1 MDTKHNGRPFRD
13 MSAEPLTVKER
24 RLEAAV
30 LNAPSALAKV
40 PEARLSLAAFTRL
53 AANLESYG
61 NVLSEDHK
69 EALMNI
75 IGAYSLLASG
85 RNTGRY
91 AFDLDTGMG
100 KTQSV
105 IAWVAE
111 VHAQGLP
118 YSVAVCASKV
128 EALCDLKRA
137 LIQQGVPDEKIGLW
151 HSYGFDLTKIEDAQ
165 HGRAPGFASLPATT
179 DHDKAQFLLVTH
191 SRIRGGAQVAPR
203 LSYLGEDRSLVIW
216 DETLL
221 VSDHRSIRHA
231 DVLSAIGW
239 IAPQIDALAESNAD
253 KVRRLAALR
262 YVRDC
267 EIILSSEL
275 RRQRGGHCESPTSVC
290 LPAIEPEV
298 LDAHR
303 TALIGIKGAAAN
315 IDALWDMF
323 ELVGFPI
330 RVIDRVDGGGAH
342 ITYTVAVPQD
352 LRRVVVLDASWPI
365 RLLEQF
371 DTSIQSKPGFRGRVK
386 SYDNVVLHFAKVG
399 AGRQSLTKSMSKGT
413 AEDRAYCREVA
424 EVLKALP
431 HDQAAI
437 VFTFRTRQAGRHT
450 VDIEGT
456 LRRDLVAAGVDLN
469 STVLVDGEPKPR
481 IVILTWGNETSLS
494 CFSYCSTVVF
504 AGVLQRADA
513 DIAGAIVGQRDDL
526 LSPVT
531 GDDIEDVKRSE
542 VAHSLYQAISRSA
555 CRVVENGLARP
566 AAIYLAHHDD
576 KVLGLLCSVMPGLQ
590 VQRWETRHLKT
601 IKPPKVQAIADKLVV
616 YLGSLP
622 PSVNEVSTKT
632 IKKALGLEH
641 VKSDTLT
648 RARDKAAENAPWEV
662 QGRSLIRLPPAV

>member
-1 MDTKHNGRPFRD
+1 MEAKHNGRPFRD
-13 MSAEPLTVKER
+13 MSAEPLTVSEQQYIQS
-24 RLEAAV
+24 AV
-30 LNAPSALAKV
+30 RDDPSLLDRIT
-40 PEARLSLAAFTRL
+40 EARLSRAAFARL
-53 AANLESYG
+53 EANLERYG
-61 NVLSEDHK
+61 NVLNEDHK

-75 IGAYSLLASG
+75 IGAYSFLAAG
-85 RNTGRY
+85 HNVGRY

-151 HSYGFDLTKIEDAQ
+151 HSYGFDQTKAEDAQ

-191 SRIRGGAQVAPR
+191 SRIRGGARVAPR
-203 LSYLGEDRSLVIW
+203 LTYLSKDRSLVIW

-221 VSDHRSIRHA
+221 VSDHRSVRHA
-231 DVLSAIGW
+231 DIQSAIGW
-239 IAPQIDALAESNAD
+239 AAPQIDALAEGNAD
-253 KVRRLAALR
+253 KERRVTALN
-262 YVRDC
+262 YVRAC
-267 EIILSSEL
+267 EAILTAEL
-275 RRQRGGHCESPTSVC
+275 LRQRSGHGESPISIY
-290 LPAIEPEV
+290 LPEV
-298 LDAHR
+298 DPETLDAHR

-315 IDALWDMF
+315 IDALWDLF
-323 ELVGFPI
+323 ELIGSPI

-365 RLLEQF
+365 RLLEQL
-371 DTSIQSKPGFRGRVK
+371 DTSIQSKPGFNGRVK
-386 SYDNVVLHFAKVG
+386 RYDNVALYFAKVG
-399 AGRQSLTKSMSKGT
+399 AGRRALTKSMMNGT
-413 AEDRAYCREVA
+413 AEDRAYSREVA
-424 EVLKALP
+424 EVLRALSN
-431 HDQAAI
+431 DQAAI
-437 VFTFRTRQAGRHT
+437 VFTFKTRQAGRHT
-450 VDIEGT
+450 VDIEGI
-456 LRRDLVAAGVDLN
+456 LKRDLRAAGIDLN
-469 STVLVDGEPKPR
+469 STVLVDGVPKPR

-513 DIAGAIVGQRDDL
+513 DIAGAIVGQRNDL

-566 AAIYLAHHDD
+566 ATIYLAHHDD
-576 KVLGLLCSVMPGLQ
+576 GVLELLSSAMPGLQ
-590 VQRWETRHLKT
+590 VRRWKTQHLKA
-601 IKPPKVQAIADKLVV
+601 IKQTAQEVANRIATHLS
-616 YLGSLP
+616 SLS
-622 PSVNEVSTKT
+622 PSINEISTKAL
-632 IKKALGLEH
+632 KKASGLEE
-641 VKSDTLT
+641 VAETT
-648 RARDKAAENAPWEV
+648 FARARNLAIQETPWGIK
-662 QGRSLIRLPPAV
+662 GRSFVRAFPAV